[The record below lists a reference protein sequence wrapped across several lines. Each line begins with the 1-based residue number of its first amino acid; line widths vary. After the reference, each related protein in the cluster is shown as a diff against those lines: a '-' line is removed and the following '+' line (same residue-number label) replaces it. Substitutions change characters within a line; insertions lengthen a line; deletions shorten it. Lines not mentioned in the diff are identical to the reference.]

1 MNYSSRIKTYAFG
14 LLAILTLVACESST
28 RSEAEE
34 PLSSGSVGSSSS
46 ISVQSSTSTL
56 LSSSSATIIF
66 GTMSDGTQ
74 SYNTVVI
81 GSQTWMAENL
91 NTTPASGSSWCY
103 DNLALNCAT
112 WGRLYDWSTA
122 MNVDA
127 SYNTTL
133 LGDSINH
140 QGICPTGW
148 HMPRNSEWATL
159 EAYAGGALTAGIKL
173 KTTSGWDINTGT
185 DAYGFSALSSG
196 DYIASI
202 SGFDDFGVSAF
213 WWSANENTPARAGYF
228 GVSGTDGRTDSGS
241 FGPKNNGFSVRCVQ
255 N

>member
-1 MNYSSRIKTYAFG
+1 MNYSSRIKIGAFG

-28 RSEAEE
+28 QSEPEE
-34 PLSSGSVGSSSS
+34 TLSSGSVGSSSS
-46 ISVQSSTSTL
+46 INVQSSTSTM
-56 LSSSSATIIF
+56 LSSSSATILF
-66 GTMSDGTQ
+66 GTMTDGTQ
-74 SYNTVVI
+74 NYKTVVI

-91 NTTPASGSSWCY
+91 NTTPTSGSSWCY
-103 DNLALNCAT
+103 DNLASNCT
-112 WGRLYDWSTA
+112 TGGRLYDWSAA

-127 SYNTTL
+127 SYDSTL

-148 HMPRNSEWATL
+148 HIPRNSEWATL
-159 EAYAGGALTAGIKL
+159 EAYAGGTFTAGTKL

-185 DAYGFSALSSG
+185 DAYGFSALPSG
-196 DYIASI
+196 DYVVFIP
-202 SGFDDFGVSAF
+202 GFDDLGVSAF
-213 WWSANENTPARAGYF
+213 WWSANENTAARAGYF
-228 GVSGTDGRTDSGS
+228 GVSGADDGTDSGS